1 MRYKPKNVG
10 LRNKAS
16 GVNDKLRTDNPWRV
30 QLTGHQYKALHSIG
44 SLEKGREEF
53 KRPCST
59 AVSGRTGNITIADFN
74 K

>member
-30 QLTGHQYKALHSIG
+30 QLTGHQYKAIHSFG
-44 SLEKGREEF
+44 SRGTGPGQF
-53 KRPCST
+53 KRPGCI
-59 AVSGRTGNITIADFN
+59 AVNKRESSGNQGALA
-74 K
+74 